1 MVSAWKGDGLLER
14 RAKKLGR
21 HPDPAH
27 YLVSADHQTGPSGE
41 KLKGPA
47 LHAVRWAETIAP
59 MSSPQTLP
67 ETDLSL
73 LHRFADRGDE
83 DAFSEIVRRYAGV
96 VFCACHRVLRDR
108 GWAEDVAQETFF
120 RLVKCPDRVSHSLG
134 GWLHRAATRL
144 AVDTLRSEQA
154 RHRREATYEAPAK
167 DEDGAGAGA
176 GSQWEEISP
185 VIDEALDEL
194 DDDTRALLVRHFL
207 QGTPQA
213 ELAAE
218 AGVSAATMSRRVK
231 HAINELR
238 ERLGGKGITV
248 APSVLVMLC
257 ARNAIE
263 TAPQALLGELGKMAM
278 VSGAAAKANALGIIP
293 SWASSIPSPTAMARA
308 VAREWPRVSLCAAV
322 GLGLYLAVPY
332 VPWLRADRRPPPQEV
347 HEVRKEPEAAPA
359 MSVSG
364 AALRAA
370 AGPASAPSVDE

>member
-1 MVSAWKGDGLLER
+1 MA
-14 RAKKLGR
+14 
-21 HPDPAH
+21 
-27 YLVSADHQTGPSGE
+27 
-41 KLKGPA
+41 
-47 LHAVRWAETIAP
+47 
-59 MSSPQTLP
+59 SPQILP
-67 ETDLSL
+67 ETDMSL

-154 RHRREATYEAPAK
+154 RHRREQTYEAPPK
-167 DEDGAGAGA
+167 DEEDGSGIGA

-185 VIDEALDEL
+185 AIDQALDEL
-194 DDDTRALLVRHFL
+194 DDDDRALLVRHFL

-213 ELAAE
+213 DLAAE

-231 HAINELR
+231 HAIALLR
-238 ERLGGKGITV
+238 EHLSGKGVNV
-248 APSVLVMLC
+248 APSVLLMLC

-263 TAPQALLGELGKMAM
+263 AAPQTLLGELGKMAM
-278 VSGAAAKANALGIIP
+278 VSGAAAKSSALSFIP
-293 SWASSIPSPTAMARA
+293 SWASSIPSPAVMARA

-322 GLGLYLAVPY
+322 GLGLYLAYPY
-332 VPWLRADRRPPPQEV
+332 VPFIARDRRPAAPPPEA
-347 HEVRKEPEAAPA
+347 HEVRHTSPSAAAESPGT
-359 MSVSG
+359 MG
-364 AALRAA
+364 TAALGLS
-370 AGPASAPSVDE
+370 GPPSSAPSSAD

>member
-1 MVSAWKGDGLLER
+1 
-14 RAKKLGR
+14 
-21 HPDPAH
+21 
-27 YLVSADHQTGPSGE
+27 
-41 KLKGPA
+41 
-47 LHAVRWAETIAP
+47 

-67 ETDLSL
+67 ETDMSL

-154 RHRREATYEAPAK
+154 RHRREQTYEAPPK
-167 DEDGAGAGA
+167 DDEEHGIGI

-185 VIDEALDEL
+185 AIDEALDEL
-194 DDDTRALLVRHFL
+194 DDESRVLLVRHFL

-213 ELAAE
+213 DLAAE

-231 HAINELR
+231 HSIALLR
-238 ERLGGKGITV
+238 EALSRRGVSV
-248 APSVLVMLC
+248 APSVLLMVC
-257 ARNAIE
+257 ARYGVGAAPNALM
-263 TAPQALLGELGKMAM
+263 AELGKMAM
-278 VSGAAAKANALGIIP
+278 VSGAAAKASATGTIP
-293 SWASSIPSPTAMARA
+293 AWAASLPSPAAVGRA

-322 GLGLYLAVPY
+322 GLGLYLALPY
-332 VPWLRADRRPPPQEV
+332 IPFIRADRRPAPQAEV
-347 HEVRKEPEAAPA
+347 HERRQIAAPTTSQA
-359 MSVSG
+359 PGTMG
-364 AALRAA
+364 TAAL
-370 AGPASAPSVDE
+370 GITGTPASAPAGQN

>member
-1 MVSAWKGDGLLER
+1 M
-14 RAKKLGR
+14 
-21 HPDPAH
+21 
-27 YLVSADHQTGPSGE
+27 PS
-41 KLKGPA
+41 P
-47 LHAVRWAETIAP
+47 ETI
-59 MSSPQTLP
+59 P
-67 ETDLSL
+67 ETDMSL

-96 VFCACHRVLRDR
+96 VYCACHRVLRDR

-154 RHRREATYEAPAK
+154 RHRREATYEAPPK
-167 DEDGAGAGA
+167 DEDDLLPGG

-185 VIDEALDEL
+185 AIDEALDDL

-213 ELAAE
+213 DLAAE
-218 AGVSAATMSRRVK
+218 VGVSAATMSRRVK
-231 HAINELR
+231 QGIAELR
-238 ERLGGKGITV
+238 EALSRRGVNV

-263 TAPQALLGELGKMAM
+263 AVPQALMAELGKMAM
-278 VSGAAAKANALGIIP
+278 VSGAAAKAAATWTIP
-293 SWASSIPSPTAMARA
+293 SWATSLPRMPSPGMVCKA

-322 GLGLYLAVPY
+322 GLGLYLAYPY
-332 VPWLRADRRPPPQEV
+332 VPFIRADRHHPRPESQEV
-347 HEVRKEPEAAPA
+347 RYDPRGGAKPAAKASTEPVNEAEAPGTI
-359 MSVSG
+359 ST
-364 AALRAA
+364 AALGISGR
-370 AGPASAPSVDE
+370 PTSSPSGH

>member
-1 MVSAWKGDGLLER
+1 MPPVEA
-14 RAKKLGR
+14 
-21 HPDPAH
+21 
-27 YLVSADHQTGPSGE
+27 
-41 KLKGPA
+41 
-47 LHAVRWAETIAP
+47 I
-59 MSSPQTLP
+59 P
-67 ETDLSL
+67 ETDMSL
-73 LHRFADRGDE
+73 LHRFADKGDE

-120 RLVKCPDRVSHSLG
+120 RLVKCPDRVSQSLG

-154 RHRREATYEAPAK
+154 RHRRESTYEIPKK
-167 DEDGAGAGA
+167 DEDDLGCGA

-185 VIDEALDEL
+185 AIDAALDEL
-194 DDDTRALLVRHFL
+194 DDDSRALLVRHFL

-231 HAINELR
+231 HAIGELR
-238 ERLGGKGITV
+238 EALSGKGVSV

-257 ARNAIE
+257 ARNAME
-263 TAPQALLGELGKMAM
+263 AVPQALMAELGKMAM
-278 VSGAAAKANALGIIP
+278 VSGAAAKASAASFIP
-293 SWASSIPSPTAMARA
+293 QWAASLPAMPSPMQVCKV

-332 VPWLRADRRPPPQEV
+332 IPLIRAERERQAPVQEA
-347 HEVRKEPEAAPA
+347 EPARYQQKADQPEAGPE
-359 MSVSG
+359 SLG
-364 AALRAA
+364 TAALGMSSGSTSR
-370 AGPASAPSVDE
+370 PASGR

>member
-1 MVSAWKGDGLLER
+1 M
-14 RAKKLGR
+14 
-21 HPDPAH
+21 
-27 YLVSADHQTGPSGE
+27 
-41 KLKGPA
+41 
-47 LHAVRWAETIAP
+47 
-59 MSSPQTLP
+59 PQPPTLP

-73 LHRFADRGDE
+73 LHRFADKGDE

-96 VFCACHRVLRDR
+96 VYCACHRVLRDR

-154 RHRREATYEAPAK
+154 RHRRESTYESSADK
-167 DEDGAGAGA
+167 DEEDAPGAA

-185 VIDEALDEL
+185 VIDETLDEL
-194 DDDTRALLVRHFL
+194 DPETRELLVRHFL

-213 ELAAE
+213 ELAEE

-238 ERLGGKGITV
+238 EKLNGKGVSV

-263 TAPQALLGELGKMAM
+263 AAPQALLGELGKMAM
-278 VSGAAAKANALGIIP
+278 VSGAAAKAHAASFIP
-293 SWASSIPSPTAMARA
+293 SWASSIPSPMTIARA
-308 VAREWPRVSLCAAV
+308 AAKEWPKVSLCAAV

-332 VPWLRADRRPPPQEV
+332 VPLLRERPVPPRENVEIRRD
-347 HEVRKEPEAAPA
+347 EPRDISAAEPA
-359 MSVSG
+359 VTVST
-364 AALRAA
+364 AALHVTGVSVPAS
-370 AGPASAPSVDE
+370 GPAGE

>member
-1 MVSAWKGDGLLER
+1 MA
-14 RAKKLGR
+14 
-21 HPDPAH
+21 
-27 YLVSADHQTGPSGE
+27 
-41 KLKGPA
+41 
-47 LHAVRWAETIAP
+47 AETI
-59 MSSPQTLP
+59 P
-67 ETDLSL
+67 ETDMSL
-73 LHRFADRGDE
+73 LHRFADKGDE
-83 DAFSEIVRRYAGV
+83 AAFSEIVRRYAGV

-154 RHRREATYEAPAK
+154 RHRRESTYEVPVK
-167 DEDGAGAGA
+167 DEDDLGAGP

-185 VIDEALDEL
+185 AIDSALDEL
-194 DDDTRALLVRHFL
+194 DDDSRALLVRHFL

-231 HAINELR
+231 HAIGELR
-238 ERLGGKGITV
+238 EALHGKGVTV

-263 TAPQALLGELGKMAM
+263 AAPQALMAELGKMAM
-278 VSGAAAKANALGIIP
+278 VSGAAVKASAASFIP
-293 SWASSIPSPTAMARA
+293 QWAASLPSMPSPMHVCKI

-332 VPWLRADRRPPPQEV
+332 IPLIQAERRHQTPV
-347 HEVRKEPEAAPA
+347 PEAHQIRYQQKAATPASDPLEEPSDGPATIGTAALGISGRPTSAPA
-359 MSVSG
+359 
-364 AALRAA
+364 RK
-370 AGPASAPSVDE
+370 

>member
-1 MVSAWKGDGLLER
+1 M
-14 RAKKLGR
+14 
-21 HPDPAH
+21 
-27 YLVSADHQTGPSGE
+27 
-41 KLKGPA
+41 
-47 LHAVRWAETIAP
+47 
-59 MSSPQTLP
+59 PQPPTLP

-73 LHRFADRGDE
+73 LHRFADKGDE

-96 VFCACHRVLRDR
+96 VYCACHRVLRDR

-154 RHRREATYEAPAK
+154 RHRRESTYESSADK
-167 DEDGAGAGA
+167 DEEDAPGAA

-185 VIDEALDEL
+185 VIDETLDEL
-194 DDDTRALLVRHFL
+194 DPETRELLVRHFL

-213 ELAAE
+213 ELAEE

-231 HAINELR
+231 QAINELR
-238 ERLGGKGITV
+238 ERLGGKGVSV

-263 TAPQALLGELGKMAM
+263 TVPQALLGELGKMAM
-278 VSGAAAKANALGIIP
+278 VSGAAAKAQAVSFIP
-293 SWASSIPSPTAMARA
+293 SWASSMPSPMTIARA
-308 VAREWPRVSLCAAV
+308 AAKEWPKASLCAAV

-332 VPWLRADRRPPPQEV
+332 VPFLRSRPMLPQENV
-347 HEVRKEPEAAPA
+347 EVRREQRASSSAEPTAG
-359 MSVSG
+359 VST
-364 AALRAA
+364 AALHVTGVSVPTS
-370 AGPASAPSVDE
+370 GPAGE